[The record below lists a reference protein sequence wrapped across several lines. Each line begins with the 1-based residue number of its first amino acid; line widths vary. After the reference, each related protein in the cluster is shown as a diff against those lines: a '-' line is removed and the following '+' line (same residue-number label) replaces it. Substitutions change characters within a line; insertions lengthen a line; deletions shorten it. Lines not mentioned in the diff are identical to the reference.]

1 MNHATSDLCDEYG
14 EHARIL
20 EPILHSHGG
29 KTSFSGII
37 STLKAFEDYM
47 LIRQQ
52 LEQPGNGRVLVVDG
66 GASIRCAL
74 LGDQTASLALKN
86 GWVGVVINGAVR
98 DVEALSQLEIGIVAL
113 GISPRRSP
121 TGAVG
126 QSEVAVTFGGVT
138 FLAGEWLVA
147 DADGIVV
154 MDSSLEAK

>member
-1 MNHATSDLCDEYG
+1 MSYATSDLCDEYG
-14 EHARIL
+14 EQARIL
-20 EPILHSHGG
+20 EPILHSYGG

-47 LIRQQ
+47 LVRQQ

-74 LGDQTASLALKN
+74 LGDQTGSLALKN
-86 GWVGVVINGAVR
+86 GWAGVVINGAVR
-98 DVEALSQLEIGIVAL
+98 DVEALGHLEIGIVAL

-126 QSEVAVTFGGVT
+126 QSDIPVMFGGIT
-138 FLAGEWLVA
+138 FQPGEWLVA

-154 MDSSLEAK
+154 LDSSLAAK

>member
-1 MNHATSDLCDEYG
+1 MSYATSDLCDEYG

-20 EPILHSHGG
+20 EPILHSYGG

-47 LIRQQ
+47 LVRER

-74 LGDQTASLALKN
+74 LGDQTASIAVKN
-86 GWVGVVINGAVR
+86 GWAGVVINGAVR
-98 DVEALSQLEIGIVAL
+98 DVEALSQLEIGIVAF

-126 QSEVAVTFGGVT
+126 QSDIPVMFGSITFQP
-138 FLAGEWLVA
+138 GEWLVA

-154 MDSSLEAK
+154 LDSSLAAK